1 MSSRYFLDSIVFS
14 DIMGEVLAMSVGR
27 EVEKEMPGC
36 SGGEQSGLFLL
47 WLGVDYAPFT
57 LSQIALKAAGLLRA
71 RSARTLRL
79 ISMPA
84 LWMRPISLL

>member
-1 MSSRYFLDSIVFS
+1 MSSRYFLVSIVFS
-14 DIMGEVLAMSVGR
+14 DTMGEVLAMNVGR
-27 EVEKEMPGC
+27 GGKRNARLL
-36 SGGEQSGLFLL
+36 GGEQSGLFLL

-57 LSQIALKAAGLLRA
+57 LSQIALNAAGLLRA

>member
-1 MSSRYFLDSIVFS
+1 MSSRYFLVSIIFS
-14 DIMGEVLAMSVGR
+14 DIMGEVPAMK
-27 EVEKEMPGC
+27 VERGGKEMPGC
-36 SGGEQSGLFLL
+36 SGEEQSGLFLL
-47 WLGVDYAPFT
+47 WFGVDYAPFT
-57 LSQIALKAAGLLRA
+57 LSQMALKAAGLLRA